1 MDPASAWLTL
11 IVSLP
16 GPNTAARVRIW
27 RAFKASGAAALRD
40 GVYLLPATAQSG
52 TVFRELAEEIEAAG
66 GTAYIAEYHPLE
78 EQRGGDLKRLFDR
91 TAAYSELLQRL
102 EEFKRELPA
111 GSEAAARRTLAAL
124 RRELAA
130 LIETDFFP
138 GPSRGQV
145 EQALADAEA
154 AVNAHFSPDEP
165 HPATAAL
172 RRCAPADYQG
182 KTWATR
188 ALLWVD
194 RVASAWLIR
203 RFVDPQARF
212 VWLEDLTQIP
222 AGAIGFD
229 FDGAEFTHV
238 GTRVTFEVL
247 VFSFGLE
254 NDPVLTRLGTL
265 VHYLDVGGVPVPE
278 AAGFAAMLAGAR
290 AQGVSDDELLTQIG
304 RTLDFLYA
312 AYSKER
318 PTPKARADIA
328 GA

>member
-1 MDPASAWLTL
+1 MPPASAWLTL

-40 GVYLLPATAQSG
+40 GAYLLPGTTQSE

-78 EQRGGDLKRLFDR
+78 DRSGEDLKRLFDR
-91 TAAYSELLQRL
+91 TAVYSDLLQRL
-102 EEFKRELPA
+102 DTFKRELSA
-111 GSEAAARRTLAAL
+111 GSEVVARRALAAL

-130 LIETDFFP
+130 VVETDFFP

-154 AVNAHFSPDEP
+154 ALNAHFSPDEP
-165 HPATAAL
+165 HAAAAAL

-188 ALLWVD
+188 AHLWVD
-194 RVASAWLIR
+194 RVACAWLIR
-203 RFVDPQARF
+203 RFIDPQAHF
-212 VWLEDLTQIP
+212 VWLEGLTRVP
-222 AGAIGFD
+222 AGVIGFD
-229 FDGAEFTHV
+229 FDGADFTHV

-247 VFSFGLE
+247 VASFGLE
-254 NDPVLTRLGTL
+254 NNPALARLGAL

-278 AAGFAAMLAGAR
+278 AAGFAAIMAGAR
-290 AQGVSDDELLTQIG
+290 AQGTTDDELLTEIG

-312 AYSKER
+312 AYA
-318 PTPKARADIA
+318 KAGDATQNT
-328 GA
+328 

>member
-1 MDPASAWLTL
+1 MNAESAWLTL

-16 GPNTAARVRIW
+16 GPNTTARVRIW

-40 GVYLLPATAQSG
+40 GAYLLPATAQSE
-52 TVFRELAEEIEAAG
+52 TVFRELAEEIEAVG
-66 GTAYIAEYHPLE
+66 GTAYIAGYHPLE
-78 EQRGGDLKRLFDR
+78 DPSGEGLKRLFDR

-102 EEFKRELPA
+102 EKFKRELPA
-111 GSEAAARRTLAAL
+111 GSEAASRRALAAL

-130 LIETDFFP
+130 VVETDFFP
-138 GPSRGQV
+138 GLSRGQV

-154 AVNAHFSPDEP
+154 ALNAQFSPDEP
-165 HPATAAL
+165 HAASATL
-172 RRCAPADYQG
+172 KRCTRADYQG

-188 ALLWVD
+188 AHVWVD

-203 RFVDPQARF
+203 RFIDPHACF
-212 VWLEDLTQIP
+212 VWLEDLTRIP
-222 AGAIGFD
+222 ADVIEFD

-247 VFSFGLE
+247 GFAFGLE
-254 NDPVLTRLGTL
+254 NDPALARLGTL

-278 AAGFAAMLAGAR
+278 AAGFAAIMSGAR
-290 AQGVSDDELLTQIG
+290 AQGVSDDALLTEIG

-312 AYSKER
+312 AYSKEG
-318 PTPKARADIA
+318 PTPKARAEID

>member
-1 MDPASAWLTL
+1 MPPASAWLTL

-40 GVYLLPATAQSG
+40 GAYLLPGTTQSE

-78 EQRGGDLKRLFDR
+78 DRSGEDLKRLFDR
-91 TAAYSELLQRL
+91 TAVYSDLLQRL
-102 EEFKRELPA
+102 DAFKRELSA
-111 GSEAAARRTLAAL
+111 GSEVVARRALAAL

-130 LIETDFFP
+130 VVETDFFP

-154 AVNAHFSPDEP
+154 ALNAHFSPDEP
-165 HPATAAL
+165 HAAAAAL

-188 ALLWVD
+188 AHLWVD
-194 RVASAWLIR
+194 RVACAWLIR
-203 RFVDPQARF
+203 RFIDPQAHF
-212 VWLEDLTQIP
+212 VWLEGLTRVP
-222 AGAIGFD
+222 AGVIGFD
-229 FDGAEFTHV
+229 FDGADFTHV

-247 VFSFGLE
+247 VASFGLE
-254 NDPVLTRLGTL
+254 NNPALARLGAL

-278 AAGFAAMLAGAR
+278 AAGFAAIMAGAR
-290 AQGVSDDELLTQIG
+290 AQGTTDDELLTEIG

-312 AYSKER
+312 AYA
-318 PTPKARADIA
+318 KAGDATQNT
-328 GA
+328 

>member
-1 MDPASAWLTL
+1 MYSASAWLTL

-27 RAFKASGAAALRD
+27 RAFRASGAAALRD
-40 GVYLLPATAQSG
+40 GAYLLPGTTQSE

-78 EQRGGDLKRLFDR
+78 DRSGGDLKRLFDR
-91 TAAYSELLQRL
+91 TAVYSDLLQRL
-102 EEFKRELPA
+102 DAFKRELSA
-111 GSEAAARRTLAAL
+111 GSEVVARRALAAL

-130 LIETDFFP
+130 VVETDFFP

-154 AVNAHFSPDEP
+154 ALNAHFSPDEP
-165 HPATAAL
+165 HAAAAAL

-188 ALLWVD
+188 AHLWVD

-203 RFVDPQARF
+203 RFIDPQARF
-212 VWLEDLTQIP
+212 VWLEGLTRVP
-222 AGAIGFD
+222 AGVIGFD
-229 FDGAEFTHV
+229 FDGADFTHV

-247 VFSFGLE
+247 VASFGLE
-254 NDPVLTRLGTL
+254 NNPALARLGAL

-278 AAGFAAMLAGAR
+278 AAGFAAIMAGAR
-290 AQGVSDDELLTQIG
+290 AQGTTDDELLTEIG

-312 AYSKER
+312 AYA
-318 PTPKARADIA
+318 KAGEATQNT
-328 GA
+328 

>member
-1 MDPASAWLTL
+1 MNAESAWLTL

-16 GPNTAARVRIW
+16 GPNTTARVRIW

-40 GVYLLPATAQSG
+40 GAYLLPATAQSE

-66 GTAYIAEYHPLE
+66 GTAYIAGYHPLE
-78 EQRGGDLKRLFDR
+78 DPSGEGLKRLFDR

-102 EEFKRELPA
+102 EKFKRELPA
-111 GSEAAARRTLAAL
+111 GSEVASRRALAAL

-130 LIETDFFP
+130 VVETDFFP
-138 GPSRGQV
+138 GLSRGQV
-145 EQALADAEA
+145 EQALADAEGA
-154 AVNAHFSPDEP
+154 LNAYFSPDEP
-165 HPATAAL
+165 HAAPAAL

-188 ALLWVD
+188 AHLWVD

-203 RFVDPQARF
+203 RFIDPQARF
-212 VWLEDLTQIP
+212 VWLEGVTRIP
-222 AGAIGFD
+222 ELIGFD

-254 NDPVLTRLGTL
+254 SDPALTRLGTL
-265 VHYLDVGGVPVPE
+265 VHYLDVGGIPVPE
-278 AAGFAAMLAGAR
+278 AAGFAAMMAGAR
-290 AQGVSDDELLTQIG
+290 AQGVSDDELLAQIG

-312 AYSKER
+312 AYSKEA
-318 PTPKARADIA
+318 PTPKVRADSDS
-328 GA
+328 G